1 MSLGP
6 PPPSALNF
14 WRKGLKNP
22 PPPADP
28 TPVLIGAGL
37 GLIFLS
43 LSVLAPLLCLPVVGE
58 SRALPTLEVG
68 EIGSGPAV
76 ATASNRAAMTGY
88 EIMSPVTCWI
98 DPDRELLCGAGR
110 GKDAEVG
117 EGVESS
123 SEGEES
129 ELCGSGGRAGR
140 FGGVENV
147 VPRLFAGRSARS
159 TRRGQ
164 HSPCVVVKSRS
175 PSSETHHLPQLRGV
189 PSGVR
194 RRPTQDQPVLAVQPT
209 HSCLPPCTSRSAAAT
224 KKQPDHLSSR
234 RGLNERRVPEDRH
247 ECRIS
252 CGVEQELV
260 APSSMYPAR
269 REPAGRRPQSDLG
282 GRDRSEAGERP
293 DARARACA

>member
-1 MSLGP
+1 MCPAYGKGEKELTSGREVGSSSGICRVGDTPSWADLSLPP

-43 LSVLAPLLCLPVVGE
+43 LSTELPLLCLPVVGE

-68 EIGSGPAV
+68 EMGSGPAV

-88 EIMSPVTCWI
+88 EIMSPVTCWA
-98 DPDRELLCGAGR
+98 DPDRELLCGVGR
-110 GKDAEVG
+110 GKDVEVG
-117 EGVESS
+117 EGVESTA
-123 SEGEES
+123 EGEES

-147 VPRLFAGRSARS
+147 VPRPFAARSARS

-164 HSPCVVVKSRS
+164 RAPCVVVKLRAPPLRDS
-175 PSSETHHLPQLRGV
+175 PSPEGPRSSIGSATPPSPRPACVGGATDALMPPTVYESKRGGDKETP
-189 PSGVR
+189 
-194 RRPTQDQPVLAVQPT
+194 
-209 HSCLPPCTSRSAAAT
+209 RSLVFAAA
-224 KKQPDHLSSR
+224 PR
-234 RGLNERRVPEDRH
+234 CPM
-247 ECRIS
+247 
-252 CGVEQELV
+252 
-260 APSSMYPAR
+260 A
-269 REPAGRRPQSDLG
+269 
-282 GRDRSEAGERP
+282 
-293 DARARACA
+293 